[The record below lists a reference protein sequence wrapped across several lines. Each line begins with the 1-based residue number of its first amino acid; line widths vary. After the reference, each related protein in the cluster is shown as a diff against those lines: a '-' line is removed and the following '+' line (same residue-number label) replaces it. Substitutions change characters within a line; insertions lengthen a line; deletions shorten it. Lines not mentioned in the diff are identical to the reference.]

1 MENERW
7 GVITVDNSPPSINDV
22 KLVKNENGLYQLE
35 LKAEDKLSLITNA
48 TYKIDDGA
56 PFAMMRIGED
66 GKQEAADSQV
76 ARLTAQLVDVK
87 AGDHKFVIEVTDQ
100 AGNTETKTVTLTLK

>member
-1 MENERW
+1 M
-7 GVITVDNSPPSINDV
+7 ITVDNSPPSISDV
-22 KLVKNENGLYQLE
+22 KLIKSENDLYQLE

-56 PFAMMRIGED
+56 AFAMMKVGAD
-66 GKQEAADSQV
+66 GKQEAADSQI
-76 ARLTAQLVDVK
+76 AKLTAQLVDVK
-87 AGDHKFVIEVTDQ
+87 PGEHKFVIEVTDQ